1 MLDVKSKVRNILV
14 LFLLLFFA
22 TPYVF
27 AMTYNEAK
35 SQTKP
40 IVILF
45 KKNGCKYCR
54 DYEPYFNDME
64 KKYSYKFNFVKEECS
79 SSISEIASQLKV
91 ESYPEVF
98 LILYQYNK
106 AYPISNRWELDK
118 ILKEYNP

>member
-1 MLDVKSKVRNILV
+1 MLDVKDKLKEILV

-35 SQTKP
+35 SQNKP

-64 KKYSYKFNFVKEECS
+64 EKYSYKFNFVKEECS
-79 SSISEIASQLKV
+79 LSISEIARQLKV
-91 ESYPEVF
+91 KAYPEVF
-98 LILYQYNK
+98 LILHQYNR
-106 AYPISNRWELDK
+106 AYPISNRWELDN